1 MFVVTGASSGIGR
14 AVTVALA
21 ERDQP
26 VLAVARDSTR
36 LRELPT
42 QFPRVTALASDL
54 LTAEGVRQVVDGCAS
69 HSSIAGIVHAAGTLI
84 EPQAF
89 GSIDTDVLLDEMRVH
104 VMAPI
109 ELNQQLQAQ
118 LGRIMFLDSYSSNDL
133 RVGWAAYSIVKAA
146 AQMAARSAA
155 EELKHVQVIRAFP
168 GAVRTP
174 LVDAVLN
181 SPADS
186 PTRRT
191 FRALQAKGKLYPPDE
206 IGEWIVQLLL
216 DTSDGELAA
225 RPTWQYGESF

>member
-14 AVTVALA
+14 AVTIALSD
-21 ERDQP
+21 RDQP

-36 LRELPT
+36 LRELPRSC
-42 QFPRVTALASDL
+42 PKVTVLAGDL
-54 LTAEGVRQVVDGCAS
+54 LTGEGVRRVVDACAS
-69 HSSIAGIVHAAGTLI
+69 YPSIGGIVHAAGTLI

-89 GSIDTDVLLDEMRVH
+89 RSIDAGVLLDEMRVH

-109 ELNQQLQAQ
+109 ELNQQLHSQ
-118 LGRIMFLDSYSSNDL
+118 LGRIVFLDSYSSNDL

-155 EELKHVQVIRAFP
+155 EELEHVQVIRAFP

-181 SPADS
+181 SPHDS
-186 PTRRT
+186 PTRRA
-191 FRALQAKGKLYPPDE
+191 FRKLQMEGKLSPPDE
-206 IGEWIVQLLL
+206 IGEWIAQLLL
-216 DTSDGELAA
+216 DTSDAELNA

>member
-21 ERDQP
+21 ERDQS
-26 VLAVARDSTR
+26 VLAVARDSNR
-36 LRELPT
+36 LSQLAV
-42 QFPRVTALASDL
+42 QFSRVTALASDL
-54 LTAEGVRQVVDGCAS
+54 LTTEGVRQVVDACAAHGS
-69 HSSIAGIVHAAGTLI
+69 LAGIVHAAGTLI

-89 GSIDTDVLLDEMRVH
+89 GAIDTGVLLDEMRVH

-109 ELNQQLQAQ
+109 ELNQRLRAQ
-118 LGRIMFLDSYSSNDL
+118 LSRIVFLDSYSSNDL

-155 EELKHVQVIRAFP
+155 EELRDVQVIRAFP

-191 FRALQAKGKLYPPDE
+191 FRALQSTGKLHPPDE
-206 IGEWIVQLLL
+206 IGEWIARLLL
-216 DTSDGELAA
+216 DTSDEELAA

>member
-21 ERDQP
+21 ERDQS
-26 VLAVARDSTR
+26 VLAVARDSAG
-36 LRELPT
+36 LRELPASY
-42 QFPRVTALASDL
+42 PHVTALAADL
-54 LTAEGVRQVVDGCAS
+54 LSGEGASRVVEACAS
-69 HSSIAGIVHAAGTLI
+69 YPAVGGIVHAAGTLI

-89 GSIDTDVLLDEMRVH
+89 GSIDSGVLLDEMRVH

-109 ELNQQLQAQ
+109 DLNQQLQTQ
-118 LGRIMFLDSYSSNDL
+118 LGRIVFLDSYSSNDL

-155 EELKHVQVIRAFP
+155 EELVNVKVIRAFP

-174 LVDAVLN
+174 LVDAVLK
-181 SPADS
+181 SPHDS
-186 PTRRT
+186 PTRQT
-191 FRALQAKGKLYPPDE
+191 FRALQAEGKLSPPDE
-206 IGEWIVQLLL
+206 IGEWIAYLLL
-216 DTSDGELAA
+216 DTSDEELSA

>member
-1 MFVVTGASSGIGR
+1 M
-14 AVTVALA
+14 
-21 ERDQP
+21 
-26 VLAVARDSTR
+26 
-36 LRELPT
+36 
-42 QFPRVTALASDL
+42 TALASDL
-54 LTAEGVRQVVDGCAS
+54 LTAEGVRQVVDACAS
-69 HSSIAGIVHAAGTLI
+69 QSSIAGIVHAAGTLI
-84 EPQAF
+84 EPQPF
-89 GSIDTDVLLDEMRVH
+89 GSIDTGVLLDEMRVH

-109 ELNQQLQAQ
+109 ELNQQLQAK
-118 LGRIMFLDSYSSNDL
+118 LSRIVFLDSYSSNDL

-191 FRALQAKGKLYPPDE
+191 FRTLQAKGKLYPPDE
-206 IGEWIVQLLL
+206 IGEWIAQLLL
-216 DTSDGELAA
+216 DMSDEELAA
-225 RPTWQYGESF
+225 RPIWQYADSF

>member
-14 AVTVALA
+14 AVTIALC
-21 ERDQP
+21 ERDQK
-26 VLAVARDSTR
+26 VLAVARDSAR
-36 LRELPT
+36 LHELPT
-42 QFPRVTALASDL
+42 NYSQVTALAADL
-54 LTAEGVRQVVDGCAS
+54 LTAAGVRSVVKACSAYP
-69 HSSIAGIVHAAGTLI
+69 SIGGIVHAAGSLI

-89 GSIDTDVLLDEMRVH
+89 GSIDSGALLDEMRVH

-109 ELNQQLQAQ
+109 DLNQQLNTQ
-118 LGRIMFLDSYSSNDL
+118 LGRIVFLDSYSSNDL

-155 EELKHVQVIRAFP
+155 EELENVKVIRAFP

-181 SPADS
+181 SPDDS

-191 FRALQAKGKLYPPDE
+191 FRGLQAQGKLTPPDE
-206 IGEWIVQLLL
+206 IGGWIAQLLL
-216 DTSDGELAA
+216 DTSDEELAA